1 MNIDI
6 EILKLIVGIIGG
18 IVIAWYWND
27 QKHRLEQYRFVDEAY
42 AKLLERYFANSNFGD
57 AALTS
62 NYTASFSGAEG
73 LRYHYF
79 AMAVHTAMETLF
91 DLYNTKIPKE
101 WVKIFEYH
109 TMLHIGWLKDNQQL
123 HEPDYVAYVLN
134 IEARKRGAL

>member
-1 MNIDI
+1 MNSYI
-6 EILKLIVGIIGG
+6 EILKLLVGVIGG
-18 IVIAWYWND
+18 ILIVWYWND

-42 AKLLERYFANSNFGD
+42 VKLLERYFANSNFGD

-62 NYTASFSGAEG
+62 NYAASFSGAEG

-91 DLYNTKIPKE
+91 DLYKTKIPKE
-101 WVKIFEYH
+101 WIRIFEYH
-109 TMLHIGWLKDNQQL
+109 TVLHIAWLKDNQQV
-123 HEPDYVAYVLN
+123 HEPDYVAHVLN